1 MAPERRALS
10 MKGSDEKPAQ
20 GKPEQR
26 LRKTERLRLGSE
38 FRKLHGEGRRFECR
52 WFVLYVTSPAVAAG
66 ALSELPANRRSPR
79 SSTRRVGFSV
89 SRRLGNAVARNRVR
103 RLLRESWRLNKHKL
117 KNNLHVM
124 IVARSA
130 IRGKSLREIESE
142 MMDLLKAAGATTSN

>member
-1 MAPERRALS
+1 
-10 MKGSDEKPAQ
+10 
-20 GKPEQR
+20 
-26 LRKTERLRLGSE
+26 
-38 FRKLHGEGRRFECR
+38 
-52 WFVLYVTSPAVAAG
+52 
-66 ALSELPANRRSPR
+66 
-79 SSTRRVGFSV
+79 VGFSV

>member
-1 MAPERRALS
+1 
-10 MKGSDEKPAQ
+10 
-20 GKPEQR
+20 
-26 LRKTERLRLGSE
+26 
-38 FRKLHGEGRRFECR
+38 
-52 WFVLYVTSPAVAAG
+52 
-66 ALSELPANRRSPR
+66 
-79 SSTRRVGFSV
+79 VGFSV
-89 SRRLGNAVARNRVR
+89 GRRLGNAVARNRVR